1 MATSIFICDDHS
13 IVREGL
19 RLILEREVDLR
30 VVGEADNGVTAL
42 RRVFEL
48 RPTVAI
54 VDVSMPGNINGID
67 AAQRIRHEVPETR
80 VIMLSMYSSADYVGR
95 ALRAGAHGYV
105 LKASATSDIVAAVRA
120 VVAGDRY
127 FSPGVEDE
135 LLNTLLSHHNG
146 SAPELR
152 TEKLSVREREVLQLV
167 VEGKSSV
174 EIAELLGLSSST
186 VDTYRSRL
194 MQKLQVSNL
203 PDLVRLAIREGL
215 LPLDY

>member
-1 MATSIFICDDHS
+1 MAITVFLCDDHS

-19 RLILEREVDLR
+19 RLILERETDLK
-30 VVGEADNGVTAL
+30 VVGEADNGVTTL
-42 RRVFEL
+42 RRVSEL
-48 RPTVAI
+48 RPAVAI

-67 AAQRIRHEVPETR
+67 ATQRLRREVPETR

-105 LKASATSDIVAAVRA
+105 LKASATADIVAAVRA
-120 VVAGDRY
+120 VMAGERY
-127 FSPGVEDE
+127 LSSGVEDE
-135 LLNTLLSHHNG
+135 LLDALLSSQNG
-146 SAPELR
+146 NATELR

-167 VEGKSSV
+167 VEGKSSM
-174 EIAELLGLSSST
+174 EIAELLGLSPST

-194 MQKLQVSNL
+194 MQKLRVGNL

-215 LPLDY
+215 LPLEF

>member
-1 MATSIFICDDHS
+1 MAITVFLCDDHS

-19 RLILEREVDLR
+19 RLILEREVGMK

-42 RRVFEL
+42 RRVSEL
-48 RPTVAI
+48 RPAVAI

-67 AAQRIRHEVPETR
+67 ATQRIRREVPETR

-120 VVAGDRY
+120 VTAGERY
-127 FSPGVEDE
+127 LSPGVENE
-135 LLNTLLSHHNG
+135 LLDTLLSGQDGN
-146 SAPELR
+146 AQELR

-167 VEGKSSV
+167 VEGMSSV
-174 EIAELLGLSSST
+174 EIAEVLGLSSST

-194 MQKLQVSNL
+194 MQKLQVANL

-215 LPLDY
+215 LALDS

>member
-1 MATSIFICDDHS
+1 MAITVFLCDDHS

-19 RLILEREVDLR
+19 RLILEREVGMK

-42 RRVFEL
+42 RRVSEL
-48 RPTVAI
+48 RPAVAI

-67 AAQRIRHEVPETR
+67 ATQRIRREVPETR

-120 VVAGDRY
+120 VMAGERY
-127 FSPGVEDE
+127 LSPGVENE
-135 LLNTLLSHHNG
+135 LLDTLLSGQDGN
-146 SAPELR
+146 AQELR

-167 VEGKSSV
+167 VEGMSSV
-174 EIAELLGLSSST
+174 EIAEVLGLSSST

-194 MQKLQVSNL
+194 MQKLQVSNI

>member
-1 MATSIFICDDHS
+1 MATTVFICDDHS

-19 RLILEREVDLR
+19 HLILEREVDMK

-42 RRVFEL
+42 RRIAEL

-54 VDVSMPGNINGID
+54 IDVSMPGNVNGID
-67 AAQRIRHEVPETR
+67 ATQRIRQEVPETR

-105 LKASATSDIVAAVRA
+105 LKASATADIVTAVRA
-120 VVAGDRY
+120 VVAGERY
-127 FSPGVEDE
+127 LSPGVEDE
-135 LLNTLLSHHNG
+135 LLNALLSPQKG
-146 SAPELR
+146 GAPELR

-174 EIAELLGLSSST
+174 EIAELLGLSAST

-194 MQKLQVSNL
+194 MQKLQVTNL

>member
-1 MATSIFICDDHS
+1 MAITVFLCDDHS

-19 RLILEREVDLR
+19 RLILEREVGMK

-42 RRVFEL
+42 RRVSEL
-48 RPTVAI
+48 RPAVAI

-67 AAQRIRHEVPETR
+67 ATQRIRREVPETR

-120 VVAGDRY
+120 VMAGERY
-127 FSPGVEDE
+127 LSPGVENE
-135 LLNTLLSHHNG
+135 LLDTLLSGQDGN
-146 SAPELR
+146 AQELR

-167 VEGKSSV
+167 VEGMSSV
-174 EIAELLGLSSST
+174 EIAEVLGLSSST

-194 MQKLQVSNL
+194 MQKLQVANL

-215 LPLDY
+215 LALDS

>member
-1 MATSIFICDDHS
+1 MATGIFICDDHS

-19 RLILEREVDLR
+19 RLILEREVDLK

-42 RRVFEL
+42 RRVAEL

-215 LPLDY
+215 LPLDS